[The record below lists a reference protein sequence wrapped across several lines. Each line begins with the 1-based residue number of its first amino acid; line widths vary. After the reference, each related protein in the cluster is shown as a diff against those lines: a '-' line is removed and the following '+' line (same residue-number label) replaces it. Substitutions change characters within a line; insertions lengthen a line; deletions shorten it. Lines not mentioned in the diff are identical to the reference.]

1 MSKIR
6 EYSVAKLY
14 GGTARQ
20 MGSSV
25 VGRVVGVSAAAAH
38 TFSKAAQTKIRLLE
52 GLGVEGDAHMG
63 KTVRHRS
70 RVRADPTQPNLRQV
84 HLIHQELLDE
94 LVAKGFDVGPGVLG
108 ENILTCGLDLLAL
121 PANTILRIGRE
132 VEVHVTG
139 LRNPC
144 KQLDDYQR
152 ALLSA
157 VLDRDASGRLIR
169 KAGIMGVVRH
179 GGLVRPNDRIE
190 AENPA
195 GSHRR
200 LEPV

>member
-1 MSKIR
+1 
-6 EYSVAKLY
+6 
-14 GGTARQ
+14 
-20 MGSSV
+20 
-25 VGRVVGVSAAAAH
+25 
-38 TFSKAAQTKIRLLE
+38 
-52 GLGVEGDAHMG
+52 MG
-63 KTVRHRS
+63 KSVRHRS

-84 HLIHQELLDE
+84 HLIQQELLDE
-94 LVAKGFDVGPGVLG
+94 LAARGFDVGPGVLG
-108 ENILTCGLDLLAL
+108 ENITCGLDLLAL
-121 PANTILRIGRE
+121 PANTILRIGGE
-132 VEVHVTG
+132 AEVHVTG

-144 KQLDDYQR
+144 KQLDDYQKG
-152 ALLSA
+152 LLSA
-157 VLDRDASGRLIR
+157 VLDRDASGQLIR